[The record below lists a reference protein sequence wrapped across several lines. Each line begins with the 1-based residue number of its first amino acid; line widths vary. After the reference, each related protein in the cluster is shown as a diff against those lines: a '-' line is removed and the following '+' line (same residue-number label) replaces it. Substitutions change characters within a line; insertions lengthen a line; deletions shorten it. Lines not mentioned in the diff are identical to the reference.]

1 MTVDSNDSKFVYQP
15 NQLEVRI
22 SQCKKCTYRKGN
34 ESCRLYEHIPL
45 PILVNKETC
54 SSRNEECT

>member
-1 MTVDSNDSKFVYQP
+1 MTEDSNYSKFVYQP
-15 NQLEVRI
+15 NQLEVKI
-22 SQCKKCTYRKGN
+22 SQCKECTYHKGN
-34 ESCRLYEHIPL
+34 ESCRWYKQIPL